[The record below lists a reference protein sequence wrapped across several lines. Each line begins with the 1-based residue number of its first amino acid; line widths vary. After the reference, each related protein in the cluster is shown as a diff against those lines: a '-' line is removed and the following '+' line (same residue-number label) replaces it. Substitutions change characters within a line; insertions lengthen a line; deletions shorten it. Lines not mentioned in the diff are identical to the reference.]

1 MTVEFLDNA
10 ARLAPINPCR
20 SSPFRN
26 SVCRIKTLPRRQVLA
41 GTMRVME
48 ATMPDF
54 FPGFEQRQIETTG
67 ATINL
72 VTGGGG
78 PALLLLHGYP
88 QTHVM
93 WRKVAP
99 RLAQDFT
106 VVVPDLRGYGDS
118 SKPPAGE
125 NFVNYSKRALALDQ
139 VEVMA
144 ALGHDRFAVAG
155 HDRGARVTHR
165 LLRDHPDKIT
175 RGATLDIVPTL
186 YRFETI
192 DQKAATGSWH
202 WFFLIQGRG
211 LPEHMIGGDPEFFL
225 RHMFGTLLH
234 DENAIEPAA
243 WTDYLRC
250 FRHPETIRATCDE
263 YRAGASIDLVHDR
276 ADLSQKVNRSGISV
290 RQQPRDPF
298 VRAVPMVRI
307 RFPPAK
313 SRSLSGYGLCPRKD
327 AGFPPFWRPFGATT
341 SGETREVQQH
351 RAEEGSVSVPRY
363 SSTVVLPDAV

>member
-1 MTVEFLDNA
+1 
-10 ARLAPINPCR
+10 
-20 SSPFRN
+20 
-26 SVCRIKTLPRRQVLA
+26 
-41 GTMRVME
+41 ME

-78 PALLLLHGYP
+78 PPLLLLHGYP

-93 WRKVAP
+93 WRKMAP

-125 NFVNYSKRALALDQ
+125 NFINYSKRALALDQ

-165 LLRDHPDKIT
+165 LLRDHPDKIS

-186 YRFETI
+186 YRFETS
-192 DQKAATGSWH
+192 T
-202 WFFLIQGRG
+202 
-211 LPEHMIGGDPEFFL
+211 
-225 RHMFGTLLH
+225 T
-234 DENAIEPAA
+234 N
-243 WTDYLRC
+243 
-250 FRHPETIRATCDE
+250 
-263 YRAGASIDLVHDR
+263 
-276 ADLSQKVNRSGISV
+276 NRSAEK
-290 RQQPRDPF
+290 PT
-298 VRAVPMVRI
+298 RASP
-307 RFPPAK
+307 
-313 SRSLSGYGLCPRKD
+313 
-327 AGFPPFWRPFGATT
+327 
-341 SGETREVQQH
+341 
-351 RAEEGSVSVPRY
+351 SVSPTAWADSNTDSAKIVGKRRVARMR
-363 SSTVVLPDAV
+363 SSLPTERSTKARSSRCWCSAAETAGRRFGSYASFSESKGSHRNCW